1 MSRIYSKPGS
11 SNPQSINKESVAC
24 FFNQRAEKI
33 SSIGPLHAV
42 IYQEKNPVL
51 AQKRDVAEKEKLLP
65 LLGLNDSVRVLDVGC
80 GTGRWASSLVPLS
93 AYYRGIDACSGLIDY
108 AREFFSSYSNCTF
121 TVASANDFS
130 LFSLDENEAFDRIL
144 CVGVLM
150 YLNDNEVYQALKC
163 MFNAL
168 APGGIVMIREPLG
181 INERLTISEH
191 YSEELEQDYNAIYR
205 TMPELVAM
213 IQDATL
219 FTIKKS
225 GDVFESAELNN
236 RSETKQQWLLLERC
250 A

>member
-65 LLGLNDSVRVLDVGC
+65 LLGLNDSMRVLDVGC

-93 AYYRGIDACSGLIDY
+93 AYYRGIDACAGLIDH
-108 AREFFSSYSNCTF
+108 AREFFSSSSNCTF

-130 LFSLDENEAFDRIL
+130 LSGLDENEAFDRIL
-144 CVGVLM
+144 CTGVLM

-163 MFNAL
+163 MFSAL
-168 APGGIVMIREPLG
+168 TPGGIVMIREPLG

-205 TMPELVAM
+205 TMPELAAM

-225 GDVFESAELNN
+225 GDVFDSAELNN
-236 RSETKQQWLLLERC
+236 RSETKQQWLLLERS